1 MTGQVERLDAE
12 HIDDRQCI
20 GGHCFDG
27 ERSGAAR
34 AATEA
39 AIVGGHDRELA
50 AERIDLWPPALA
62 DDARALQQEYG
73 GPFPG
78 HGVMQAD
85 AIGIEKG
92 HPADDDTLRTG
103 HGTDACT
110 IVGMIFGTPSDDLMP
125 GAHNAIDVC
134 LAIQPHER
142 VALIADDASAG
153 VAAALERALLDR
165 GVEPDC
171 VTIERVASRP
181 IRTAPREVLEALD
194 LADAGIL
201 CVQPQE
207 GELPARM
214 NIVSVV
220 ERRRIRYA
228 HMVGVTPRIM
238 REGMRADYRLVDRL
252 SQQLC
257 DRMHSAGRLSVRTD
271 EGTDFS
277 AIFDPAL
284 AWVKTSGLINPRYWS
299 NLPAGEVFTTP
310 ASVDGTFVCNG
321 TAGDYFNAKY
331 GSLERTPL
339 TLEIRGGRLVSAQ
352 CPNADLQRDFWT
364 YCHTDANSDRVGELA
379 FGTNLG
385 LREMIGILLQDEKVP
400 GVHIA
405 FGDPYGSQ
413 THADWASRT
422 HVDVL
427 TRSCDVW
434 IDDQQVI
441 AKGQYLLDEFT
452 LN

>member
-1 MTGQVERLDAE
+1 MLFG
-12 HIDDRQCI
+12 
-20 GGHCFDG
+20 
-27 ERSGAAR
+27 
-34 AATEA
+34 
-39 AIVGGHDRELA
+39 
-50 AERIDLWPPALA
+50 PPSA
-62 DDARALQQEYG
+62 
-73 GPFPG
+73 
-78 HGVMQAD
+78 
-85 AIGIEKG
+85 
-92 HPADDDTLRTG
+92 
-103 HGTDACT
+103 
-110 IVGMIFGTPSDDLMP
+110 DLMP
-125 GAHNAIDVC
+125 GAHNAVDVC
-134 LAIQPHER
+134 LGIQPGER
-142 VALIADDASAG
+142 VALVADAESRDVAASIEQALLERG
-153 VAAALERALLDR
+153 AERECLLIEDLTPRPMPVAPAAMLAALER
-165 GVEPDC
+165 
-171 VTIERVASRP
+171 
-181 IRTAPREVLEALD
+181 
-194 LADAGIL
+194 ADAGIL
-201 CVQPQE
+201 CVQPRE
-207 GELPARM
+207 GELGARM
-214 NIVSVV
+214 AIVATV
-220 ERRRIRYA
+220 ERRRMRYA

-257 DRMHSAGRLSVRTD
+257 DRMHTAGRLTVRTD

-277 AIFDPAL
+277 AAFDPSL

-331 GSLERTPL
+331 GSLDRTPL
-339 TLEIRGGRLVSAQ
+339 TLEIRAGRLVSAA
-352 CPNADLQRDFWT
+352 CSNADLQRDFWT

-385 LREMIGILLQDEKVP
+385 LREMIGVLLQDEKVP
-400 GVHIA
+400 GVHLA

-427 TRSCDVW
+427 TRRCDVW